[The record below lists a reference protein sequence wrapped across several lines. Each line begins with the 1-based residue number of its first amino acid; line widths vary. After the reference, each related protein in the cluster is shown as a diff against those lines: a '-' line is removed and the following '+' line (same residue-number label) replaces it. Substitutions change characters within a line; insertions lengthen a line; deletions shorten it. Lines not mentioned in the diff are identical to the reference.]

1 MGRTEK
7 GSDFA
12 TPQYLFL
19 QMRRS
24 SSMFLRSHCMVRRI
38 QVLTFILPFLFGL
51 SASFRLSTTIKMGS
65 SASKKQEYDETMWA
79 HGGPSAPDPTV
90 TFSEKIVEINGHA
103 RNVAK
108 WVPAASKK
116 PKGLVVIAHGLH
128 EHCLRYH
135 GLAHALVQKG
145 YAVHAVDHCAH
156 GLSAGGDTKGLVEDY
171 RVMVNDFVS
180 FSRNAQEEVR

>member
-1 MGRTEK
+1 
-7 GSDFA
+7 
-12 TPQYLFL
+12 
-19 QMRRS
+19 
-24 SSMFLRSHCMVRRI
+24 MVRRI